1 MTTPV
6 LVHYHIYKNAGSSI
20 ARLLHDCFGDF
31 WTTFEGASAGDIIDS
46 QRLKAFLCEHPHIRA
61 VSSHLARPPIPM
73 MSVRPLL
80 MLRHPVDRARSVY
93 YFARRDETQGDH
105 VVARSGSFRDY
116 VEFYLAQR
124 DAGGVIRNYQVVHLS
139 EASFRC
145 EHIQLAEA
153 STADLE
159 HAKSILLDWGVFG
172 LVRRFAD
179 SCKLFSAHYGHEFP
193 ELCLQEVVENAST
206 DPSMGDDEALAIAR
220 AELGTATFDRLV
232 EANRLDLDLY
242 CFAQQQF
249 TERLAALVN

>member
-20 ARLLHDCFGDF
+20 ARLLRDCFGDF
-31 WTTFEGASAGDIIDS
+31 WTTFEGGSASDIIDS
-46 QRLKAFLCEHPHIRA
+46 DRLKAFLREHSHIRA
-61 VSSHLARPPIPM
+61 VSSHVARPPIPM

-93 YFARRDETQGDH
+93 YFARRDETQPDH
-105 VVARSGSFRDY
+105 VVASSGSFRDY
-116 VEFYLAQR
+116 VEFFLTQR
-124 DAGGVIRNYQVVHLS
+124 DAGVVIRNYQVVHLS

-153 STADLE
+153 STADLK
-159 HAKSILLDWGVFG
+159 HAKSVLLDWGVFG

-179 SCKLFSAHYGHEFP
+179 SCRLFGAHYGHEFP
-193 ELCLQEVVENAST
+193 ELCLQEVIENAST
-206 DPSMGDDEALAIAR
+206 NPSMSDDEALAVAR
-220 AELGTATFDRLV
+220 AELGTATFARLV

-242 CFAQQQF
+242 CFAQQRF